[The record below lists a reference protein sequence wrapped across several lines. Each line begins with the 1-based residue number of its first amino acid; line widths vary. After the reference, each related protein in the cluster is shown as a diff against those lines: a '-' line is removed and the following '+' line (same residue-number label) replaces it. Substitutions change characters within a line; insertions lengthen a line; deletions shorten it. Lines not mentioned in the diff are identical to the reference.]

1 MNEKDIIKLSVIKEK
16 RSLSELEFYHNALK
30 LDKELNQLLLKDFG
44 IRDKV
49 RELKYFCDIKKLDS
63 EDKEM
68 FLKIVEKYKMDEN
81 IIESYPLWLID
92 YYRKCILDDMQEL
105 FKNITEANSIYAINI
120 QEWEERRRY
129 QTKAIANVQNLSLT
143 MNRIIHNLPVNAN
156 KMMRFV
162 DMIATEDKLLRGW
175 RKGGNKLL
183 KKLKGVESTSP
194 DTIDIASIKQ

>member
-1 MNEKDIIKLSVIKEK
+1 MSVIKEK

-44 IRDKV
+44 IRDKI

-92 YYRKCILDDMQEL
+92 YYRKCILNDMQEL
-105 FKNITEANSIYAINI
+105 FQNITEANTIYPISM
-120 QEWEERRRY
+120 QEWEERRKY
-129 QTKAIANVQNLSLT
+129 QTKSIANAQNLLLT
-143 MNRIIHNLPVNAN
+143 MTRVINNLPVNAN
-156 KMMRFV
+156 KMTRFV
-162 DMIATEDKLLRGW
+162 DMITTEIKLLRGW
-175 RKGGNKLL
+175 RKSGNKLL
-183 KKLKGVESTSP
+183 KKLKGVESASP
-194 DTIDIASIKQ
+194 NTIDIASIK

>member
-1 MNEKDIIKLSVIKEK
+1 MSVIKEK

-49 RELKYFCDIKKLDS
+49 RELKYFCNIKKLDS
-63 EDKEM
+63 EDKET
-68 FLKIVEKYKMDEN
+68 FLKIVEKYRMDEN
-81 IIESYPLWLID
+81 IVESYPLWLID
-92 YYRKCILDDMQEL
+92 YYRKCILDDMQKL
-105 FKNITEANSIYAINI
+105 FKNITEANSIYPVNI
-120 QEWEERRRY
+120 SEWEDRRKY
-129 QTKAIANVQNLSLT
+129 QTQAIADAQNLLLT
-143 MNRIIHNLPVNAN
+143 MNRIIYNLPVNTN

-162 DMIATEDKLLRGW
+162 DMITLEIKLLRGW
-175 RKGGNKLL
+175 RKSGNKLL

>member
-1 MNEKDIIKLSVIKEK
+1 MINISVIKEK

-30 LDKELNQLLLKDFG
+30 LDKEINQLLLKDFD
-44 IRDKV
+44 IRDKI

-92 YYRKCILDDMQEL
+92 YYRKCILDNMQNL
-105 FKNITEANSIYAINI
+105 FNNITEANSIYPINMK
-120 QEWEERRRY
+120 EWEDRRKY
-129 QTKAIANVQNLSLT
+129 QTEAIANAQNLSLT
-143 MNRIIHNLPVNAN
+143 MNRVINNLPVNAN

-162 DMIATEDKLLRGW
+162 DMITLETKLLRGW
-175 RKGGNKLL
+175 RKSGNKLL
-183 KKLKGVESTSP
+183 KKLKGVNSASP

>member
-1 MNEKDIIKLSVIKEK
+1 MSVIKEK

-30 LDKELNQLLLKDFG
+30 IDKELNLLLLKDFG

-92 YYRKCILDDMQEL
+92 YYRECILDDMQEL
-105 FKNITEANSIYAINI
+105 FKDITEANSIYPVNI
-120 QEWEERRRY
+120 SEWEDRRKY
-129 QTKAIANVQNLSLT
+129 QTQAIANAQDLLLT
-143 MNRIIHNLPVNAN
+143 MNRIINNLPVNAN

-162 DMIATEDKLLRGW
+162 DMITLEVKLLRGW
-175 RKGGNKLL
+175 RKSGNRLL

>member
-1 MNEKDIIKLSVIKEK
+1 MISISVIKEK

-30 LDKELNQLLLKDFG
+30 LDKEINQLLLKDFG
-44 IRDKV
+44 IRDKI

-92 YYRKCILDDMQEL
+92 YYRKCILDNMQDL
-105 FKNITEANSIYAINI
+105 FNNITEANSIYPINM
-120 QEWEERRRY
+120 QEWEDRRKY
-129 QTKAIANVQNLSLT
+129 QTEAIANAQNLLLA
-143 MNRIIHNLPVNAN
+143 MNRVINNLPVNAN

-162 DMIATEDKLLRGW
+162 DMITLEAKLLRGW
-175 RKGGNKLL
+175 RKSGNKLL
-183 KKLKGVESTSP
+183 KKLKGVNNTSP
-194 DTIDIASIKQ
+194 DTIDIASIK